1 MKSKSY
7 DVLIVGAGPA
17 GMFAAYELIN
27 KSPNLKIA
35 LLDRGNRIEKRKK
48 NEVMCGFGGAGTF
61 SDGKL
66 HYTPILSH
74 QKALSV
80 ISESKYKKIIDEVDE
95 IYTQFGVDSEYYP
108 KDMSVA
114 DEIVQLC
121 ERNDIRIFV
130 RRMRHV
136 GTDKLFDVMLSF
148 QNYLEEKG
156 VEIIGNAEVKDVI
169 VEKGTAKGVELVNGK
184 TLKASKVLV
193 ATGRVGAL
201 WLQRVCKK
209 NGINVFF
216 DKVEVGVRYEFPSS
230 IMKDFEENMYESI
243 YEVRTKTFDDVV
255 RTFCPCPNGKVAM
268 EDYQGYVCV
277 NGHSNSD
284 HQSANSNFAFV
295 TEIELTEPQDNTTEY
310 AQAIAG
316 LANTIGGGKP
326 IIQRLADLRM
336 GRRSTWNRI
345 EKSFLEPTL
354 KDVTPG
360 DISMALPHRVVT
372 NIIEGL
378 DKLAS
383 IAPGINNGA
392 NFLYAPEVKYRGS
405 KVLTDKNLETSVK
418 GLFVAGDAA
427 GLSGNIIGAACTGIM
442 AARGMM
448 GSV

>member
-1 MKSKSY
+1 MRTKSY

-27 KSPNLKIA
+27 KSPKLKIA

-48 NEVMCGFGGAGTF
+48 SEVMCGFGGAGTF

-95 IYTQFGVDSEYYP
+95 IYTKFGVDSDYYP
-108 KDMSVA
+108 KDMTVA
-114 DEIVQLC
+114 DDLVSLC
-121 ERNDIRIFV
+121 ERNDIKIFV

-136 GTDKLFDVMLSF
+136 GTDKLSAVMRTF
-148 QNYLEEKG
+148 QDYLEKQG
-156 VEIIGNAEVKDVI
+156 VSIIGNAEAKDVI
-169 VEKGTAKGVELVNGK
+169 VENGIAKGVEFADGEIIMAPK
-184 TLKASKVLV
+184 ILV
-193 ATGRVGAL
+193 ATGRVGAM
-201 WLQRVCKK
+201 WLQKVCKK
-209 NGINVFF
+209 NNINVFF

-230 IMKDFEENMYESI
+230 IMKNFEENMYESI
-243 YEVRTKTFDDVV
+243 YEVRTKTFDDIV
-255 RTFCPCPNGKVAM
+255 RTFCPCPNGKVAV

-284 HQSANSNFAFV
+284 HQSRNSNFAFV

-326 IIQRLADLRM
+326 IIQRLVDLRA
-336 GRRSTWNRI
+336 GRRSTWSRI

-354 KDVTPG
+354 RDVTPG

-405 KVLTDKNLETSVK
+405 KILTDKNLETSIK

-442 AARGMM
+442 AARGILAN
-448 GSV
+448 

>member
-1 MKSKSY
+1 MRRKSY

-17 GMFAAYELIN
+17 GMFAAYELTN
-27 KSPNLKIA
+27 KSPKLKIA
-35 LLDRGNRIEKRKK
+35 LLDRGNRIENRKK

-80 ISESKYKKIIDEVDE
+80 ISESKYKKIIEEVDK
-95 IYTQFGVDSEYYP
+95 IYTGFGVDSEYYP
-108 KDMSVA
+108 KDMTVA
-114 DEIVQLC
+114 DEIISLC
-121 ERNDIRIFV
+121 ERNDIKIYV

-136 GTDKLFDVMLSF
+136 GTDKLSAVMHTF
-148 QNYLEEKG
+148 QDYLEKQG
-156 VEIIGNAEVKDVI
+156 VAIIGNAEAKDVI
-169 VEKGTAKGVELVNGK
+169 VEDGVAKGIVFADGK
-184 TLKASKVLV
+184 IITASKILI
-193 ATGRVGAL
+193 ATGRVGAM

-209 NGINVFF
+209 NNINVFF

-243 YEVRTKTFDDVV
+243 YEVRTKTFDDIV
-255 RTFCPCPNGKVAM
+255 RTFCPCPNGKVAV

-284 HQSANSNFAFV
+284 HKSANSNFAFV

-316 LANTIGGGKP
+316 LANTIGGGKL
-326 IIQRLADLRM
+326 IIQRLSDLRQ
-336 GRRSTWNRI
+336 GRRSTWKRI

-405 KVLTDKNLETSVK
+405 KVLTDENLETSVK

-442 AARGMM
+442 AARGMLAN
-448 GSV
+448 